1 MLDCAG
7 IVLDCAGIVLD
18 CATIVLDCAGIVLGL
33 CWNRG
38 RLCWNRARLCWMLY
52 RGKIVVSCV
61 PGCERIMPEACEQC
75 EMILVDCRRNVIDW
89 AIVPAY
95 YILNLW

>member
-1 MLDCAG
+1 MLDCGG
-7 IVLDCAGIVLD
+7 IVLDCAGILLNS
-18 CATIVLDCAGIVLGL
+18 TIL
-33 CWNRG
+33 
-38 RLCWNRARLCWMLY
+38 LY

-61 PGCERIMPEACEQC
+61 PVCERIMPEACEQC
-75 EMILVDCRRNVIDW
+75 EMILVDCRRNVIDG